1 MSGLTALKRLECR
14 GNLNALE
21 PLNTGTAEFDLKCSA
36 DQPLPGR
43 IERAGNLDRGVNQPA
58 QIVEQYWLPPG
69 RAPVKRILFWAAILA
84 ALVVCWRAAEIR
96 PTAFFEPGAAASVW
110 AFLRGLFPPDLS
122 PAFLR
127 VVAAAIVETLAIAI
141 AGTVLSIFIAIPLG
155 MLATPTLWRRGVL
168 VAGEHR
174 GPGQLGLAIASH
186 ATKALLGFLR
196 AVPELVWAL
205 LFVVAVGLGSLAG
218 ALALAVSY
226 SGVLGRVY
234 ADVFE
239 DVEPRALEALQA
251 TGANRLQIFI
261 WAVLPQAAP
270 SITAYTL
277 YSFECCVRGA
287 AVLGFVGAGGIGYEI
302 NISMRL
308 FEYGQ
313 VLTLITAL
321 VCLVAATEMA
331 SRFIRRRLHA
341 NAPAGSLA
349 HNHLNNL
356 NLASARERIETQ
368 LKKYSRTLA
377 AAFLIIGSFYL
388 AGFFNGSLVDA
399 SLLRRSA
406 RFVGRM
412 FPPDFDPEFLRSLA
426 RPLLQTI
433 GISVMGTLLGI
444 AIGASFAVP
453 ATSTLVFV
461 DQAETGKPSA
471 VEKTAQRLVFYS
483 ARLALNV
490 LRSIPELIWVMV
502 CVLAVGL
509 GPFAGTLAIG
519 LHTGGVLGKLYAE
532 TLEEVPARPI
542 EALRAAGARSMQ
554 ILFWGIWPQA
564 RPALASYT
572 VLRWDFNLRVSTVL
586 GLVGGGGL
594 GQAIYNNVQLGFYQ
608 RVATL
613 IALIYI
619 MVIAADWLGTRLRA
633 RRVAL

>member
-1 MSGLTALKRLECR
+1 M
-14 GNLNALE
+14 
-21 PLNTGTAEFDLKCSA
+21 DH
-36 DQPLPGR
+36 
-43 IERAGNLDRGVNQPA
+43 PA
-58 QIVEQYWLPPG
+58 QVAEQYWLPPG
-69 RAPVKRILFWAAILA
+69 RAHIKRILSSAVILA
-84 ALVVCWRAAEIR
+84 TLVICWRAAEIR
-96 PTAFFEPGAAASVW
+96 PAALFEPAAIASVW
-110 AFLRGLFPPDLS
+110 TFLRGLFPPDLS

-127 VVAAAIVETLAIAI
+127 VVAVATGETLAIAI
-141 AGTVLSIFIAIPLG
+141 AGTVLSVLIAIPLG

-168 VAGEHR
+168 VSAER
-174 GPGQLGLAIASH
+174 QGPVQIGLAIISH
-186 ATKALLGFLR
+186 AAKLLLGFLR
-196 AVPELVWAL
+196 AVPDLVWAL

-239 DVEPRALEALQA
+239 DVDPQALEALHA
-251 TGANRLQIFI
+251 TGATRLQIFI

-287 AVLGFVGAGGIGYEI
+287 AVLGFVGAGGIGYEV
-302 NISMRL
+302 NVSMRL

-313 VLTLITAL
+313 VLTLIAAL
-321 VCLVAATEMA
+321 VCLVAATELA

-349 HNHLNNL
+349 HEHLNNL
-356 NLASARERIETQ
+356 NLAGARERIEIQ
-368 LKKYSRTLA
+368 LKKYSRTLTA
-377 AAFLIIGSFYL
+377 VFLFIGSFYL
-388 AGFFNGSLVDA
+388 AGFFNGSLVDP
-399 SLLRRSA
+399 SLLNRSA
-406 RFVGRM
+406 RFVAQM

-426 RPLLQTI
+426 RPVLQTI

-444 AIGASFAVP
+444 GIGAALAAP
-453 ATSTLVFV
+453 ATSTLVFA
-461 DQAETGKPSA
+461 DEAEARRIST
-471 VEKTAQRLVFYS
+471 VEGIAQRLLFYS
-483 ARLALNV
+483 ARLVLNV
-490 LRSIPELIWVMV
+490 LRSIPELIWVLV

-532 TLEEVPARPI
+532 TLEEVPTRPI
-542 EALRAAGARSMQ
+542 EALRAAGARPMQ

-594 GQAIYNNVQLGFYQ
+594 GQVIYNNVQLGFYQ
-608 RVATL
+608 RVSTL
-613 IALIYI
+613 IMLIYI
-619 MVIAADWLGTRLRA
+619 LVIAADWLGTRLRA